1 MPSSDG
7 SDALDVVPPVADATK
22 RFREPLAPRLRGA

>member
-1 MPSSDG
+1 MSDG
-7 SDALDVVPPVADATK
+7 SDALVVPPVADATN

>member
-1 MPSSDG
+1 MPD
-7 SDALDVVPPVADATK
+7 DAVARAPVADAAK